1 MYPNQIPLSQIVV
14 GNNPRRFFDPAEMN
28 ELVSSV
34 REKGVI
40 QPILVR
46 PLNDGFQVVAG
57 GRRYAA
63 AKQAHGDDYEIPV
76 VVRDLTD
83 AEAEELALIEN
94 VQRADMSPAEEAE
107 AAAKILARCDGDR
120 EEAAKRLGWTR
131 STLDKR
137 LALMNC
143 AQPVRDALVERKIKL
158 GHAELIAGLSKDKQ
172 EGVLNALLKAP
183 ELVSVVELKVQIQKL
198 ANALSAAIFDK
209 TDCAGCPHN
218 SGNQQALFGEA
229 VDDGHCTNRDCWNTK
244 TDEALEAK
252 KESLKDEF
260 PEVRIV
266 RPGENFTVIKLVA
279 EGATGV
285 GEEQAQACR
294 SCGKFG
300 AAISAVPGKVGNVFR
315 GLCFDAECNTQK
327 VKAQQESTL
336 AAAKAVAEKTV
347 GEGATTSAA
356 SNAGSAGKSVQKAEK
371 KQTEVQDSTRVKDYR
386 VKVWRKA
393 LAKHLASNPQQNE
406 RVLIALAMAG
416 EGRNISDKTVK
427 TIFKALTQQD
437 APATGGPDA
446 IYVLLAEASDEVVQK
461 LIRTLAPSVAEG
473 IDEYKLVALMK
484 TLQVDLAAY
493 WKLNDEY
500 LNLLTKSEIEVIA
513 EQVGIKEHL
522 GKDFAKLMA
531 GKKDE
536 IVKKILTV
544 DGFEYAGKLP
554 GNMLYGK
561 K

>member
-1 MYPNQIPLSQIVV
+1 MYPNQIAIARIIP
-14 GNNPRRFFDPAEMN
+14 GNNPRRYFDPAAMN

-46 PLNDGFQVVAG
+46 PMNDGFQVVAG

-120 EEAAKRLGWTR
+120 DESAKRLGWTR

-143 AQPVRDALVERKIKL
+143 TQPVRDALVERKIKL
-158 GHAELIAGLSKDKQ
+158 GHAELIAGLAKDKQ
-172 EGVLNALLKAP
+172 EGVLTALMKAP
-183 ELVSVVELKVQIQKL
+183 ELVSVADLKVQIQKL
-198 ANALSAAIFDK
+198 ANALSASIFDK

-244 TDEALEAK
+244 TDQALELK

-285 GEEQAQACR
+285 GEDQAQACR

-327 VKAQQESTL
+327 AKAQQESIL
-336 AAAKAVAEKTV
+336 AAAKAVTETPAGAESATTNASKA
-347 GEGATTSAA
+347 EGA
-356 SNAGSAGKSVQKAEK
+356 GKPTQKAEK

-427 TIFKALTQQD
+427 AVFKALTQQD
-437 APATGGPDA
+437 VPGICKPEE
-446 IYVLLAEASDEVVQK
+446 ILCCLREH
-461 LIRTLAPSVAEG
+461 RTR
-473 IDEYKLVALMK
+473 
-484 TLQVDLAAY
+484 
-493 WKLNDEY
+493 
-500 LNLLTKSEIEVIA
+500 
-513 EQVGIKEHL
+513 
-522 GKDFAKLMA
+522 
-531 GKKDE
+531 
-536 IVKKILTV
+536 
-544 DGFEYAGKLP
+544 
-554 GNMLYGK
+554 
-561 K
+561 

>member
-183 ELVSVVELKVQIQKL
+183 ELVSVAELKVQIQKL

-229 VDDGHCTNRDCWNTK
+229 VDDGHCTNRDCWNAK
-244 TDEALEAK
+244 TDQALEAK

-386 VKVWRKA
+386 VKVWRSA
-393 LAKHLASNPQQNE
+393 LARHLMANPQQSE
-406 RVLIALAMAG
+406 RMIIALVMAG
-416 EGRNISDKTVK
+416 EGRNISDEKIKKAFT
-427 TIFKALTQQD
+427 ALTQKD
-437 APATGGPDA
+437 LPAIGKPDELF
-446 IYVLLAEASDEVVQK
+446 VLVAEASDKVVVT

>member
-183 ELVSVVELKVQIQKL
+183 ELVSVAELKVQIQKL

-285 GEEQAQACR
+285 GEDQAQACR

-327 VKAQQESTL
+327 VKAQQENTL
-336 AAAKAVAEKTV
+336 AAAKAAAEKTL
-347 GEGATTSAA
+347 GEGAATSAA
-356 SNAGSAGKSVQKAEK
+356 SNAGSAGKTVQKAEK

-386 VKVWRKA
+386 VKVWRSA
-393 LAKHLASNPQQNE
+393 LAKQLMSNPQQSE

-416 EGRNISDKTVK
+416 EGRNISDKTMKKV
-427 TIFKALTQQD
+427 FNALTQKD
-437 APATGGPDA
+437 VPAIGKPEELFL
-446 IYVLLAEASDEVVQK
+446 LLADASDQVVAR
-461 LIRTLAPSVAEG
+461 LIQTLAPSVAEG
-473 IDEYKLVALMK
+473 IDEFKLVALMK

-493 WKLNDEY
+493 WKLNEEY
-500 LNLLTKSEIEVIA
+500 LNLLTKSEIEVVA

>member
-1 MYPNQIPLSQIVV
+1 MYPNKIPLSKIVV
-14 GNNPRRFFDPAEMN
+14 GNNPRRFFDPAKMN
-28 ELVSSV
+28 ELVSSI
-34 REKGVI
+34 REKDVI

-46 PLNDGFQVVAG
+46 PLNDGFEVVAG
-57 GRRYAA
+57 GRRYTA
-63 AKQAHGDDYEIPV
+63 AKLAHGDDYEIPV

-94 VQRADMSPAEEAE
+94 VQRSDMSPAEEAE

-120 EEAAKRLGWTR
+120 EDAAKRLGWTR

-143 AQPVRDALVERKIKL
+143 AQAVRDALVERKIKL

-183 ELVSVVELKVQIQKL
+183 ELVSVAELKVQIQKL

-229 VDDGHCTNRDCWNTK
+229 VDDGHCTNRDCWNAK
-244 TDEALEAK
+244 TDQALEAK
-252 KESLKDEF
+252 RESLKDEF

-285 GEEQAQACR
+285 GEDQAQACR
-294 SCGKFG
+294 SCGKYG

-315 GLCFDAECNTQK
+315 GLCFDAQCNMQK

-336 AAAKAVAEKTV
+336 AAVTAAAEKPA
-347 GEGATTSAA
+347 GEGVSTSGAA
-356 SNAGSAGKSVQKAEK
+356 KAGSAGKTAQKAEK
-371 KQTEVQDSTRVKDYR
+371 KPTAVQDSTRVKDYR

-406 RVLIALAMAG
+406 RVLIALAMTG

-427 TIFKALTQQD
+427 AVYKALTQQD
-437 APATGGPDA
+437 VPPNGKPEE
-446 IYVLLAEASDEVVQK
+446 IFVLLADASDEVVVK
-461 LIRTLAPSVAEG
+461 LLRTLAPSVAEG
-473 IDEYKLVALMK
+473 IDEFKLVALMK
-484 TLQVDLAAY
+484 TLRVDLTAY
-493 WKLNDEY
+493 WKLNEEY

-522 GKDFAKLMA
+522 GKDYAKLMA